1 MLNTMQTR
9 LHQWQQT
16 ADRRAIFLNCYL
28 LMTENMLTAVHQ
40 QQFQDNPWVHT
51 LTHRFADYYF
61 TALAAYESQ
70 QPTTPQVWQLTF
82 TAALDAQTYTLQNLF
97 LGVNA
102 HINYDLVLTVVEL
115 LEAEWAALAP
125 AERTR
130 RYQDFIQVNDII
142 GRTVDAVQDTVV
154 EAYTPRLDLLDR
166 LLGPVDEWLVSKMIG
181 QWREEVWQT
190 AVTLLN
196 TPTPA
201 ERETIRQ
208 QMETRALKIAQ
219 VLLAL

>member
-1 MLNTMQTR
+1 MLNTMQTH

-40 QQFQDNPWVHT
+40 QQFQDNSWVHT

-115 LEAEWAALAP
+115 LEAEWAALSP
-125 AERTR
+125 DERTR

-154 EAYTPRLDLLDR
+154 EAFTPRLDLLDR

-190 AVTLLN
+190 AVILLN

-201 ERETIRQ
+201 EREPIHKE
-208 QMETRALKIAQ
+208 MEARALKIARM
-219 VLLAL
+219 LLAF

>member
-1 MLNTMQTR
+1 MLTVMQTH
-9 LHQWQQT
+9 LQQWQQT

-28 LMTENMLTAVHQ
+28 LMTQNMLTAVHQ

-70 QPTTPQVWQLTF
+70 QPSTPQVWQLTF
-82 TAALDAQTYTLQNLF
+82 TAAQDAQTYTLQNLF

-115 LEAEWAALAP
+115 LEAEWVALSP
-125 AERTR
+125 AERTQ
-130 RYQDFIQVNDII
+130 RYQDFIQVNEII
-142 GRTVDAVQDTVV
+142 ARTVDAVQDTVV
-154 EAYTPRLDLLDR
+154 EAFTPRLDLLDR
-166 LLGPVDEWLVSKMIG
+166 LMGPVDEWLVSKMIG

-196 TPTPA
+196 TPTQ
-201 ERETIRQ
+201 REPIHKE
-208 QMETRALKIAQ
+208 MEARALKIAQ
-219 VLLAL
+219 MLLAF

>member
-115 LEAEWAALAP
+115 LEAEWAALSP

-130 RYQDFIQVNDII
+130 RYQDFIQVNEII

-154 EAYTPRLDLLDR
+154 EAYTPRLDLLDW
-166 LLGPVDEWLVSKMIG
+166 LMGPVDEWLVSKLIG

-190 AVTLLN
+190 AVILLN

-201 ERETIRQ
+201 QREPIHKE
-208 QMETRALKIAQ
+208 MEARALKIARM
-219 VLLAL
+219 LLAF

>member
-1 MLNTMQTR
+1 MLNIMQTR

-115 LEAEWAALAP
+115 LEAEWAALSP

-130 RYQDFIQVNDII
+130 RYQDFIQVNEII
-142 GRTVDAVQDTVV
+142 ARTVDAVQDTVV
-154 EAYTPRLDLLDR
+154 EAYTPRLDWLDR
-166 LLGPVDEWLVSKMIG
+166 LMGPVDEWLVSKMIG

-190 AVTLLN
+190 AVILLN

-201 ERETIRQ
+201 QREPIHKE
-208 QMETRALKIAQ
+208 MEARALKIARM
-219 VLLAL
+219 LLAF